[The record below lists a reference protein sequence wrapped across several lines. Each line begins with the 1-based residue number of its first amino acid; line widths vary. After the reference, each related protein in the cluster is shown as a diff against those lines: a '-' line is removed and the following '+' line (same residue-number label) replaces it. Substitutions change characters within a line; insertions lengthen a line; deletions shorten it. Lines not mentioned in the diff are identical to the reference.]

1 MTVLMT
7 SPWPESLLAFRRIWT
22 QLEPLARLVAIDLP
36 GFGQSELRE
45 RIANS
50 TLVNVDTVHFAWE
63 LKPEEYG
70 ASIAEW
76 ISGGYRDSG

>member
-1 MTVLMT
+1 M
-7 SPWPESLLAFRRIWT
+7 LADIT
-22 QLEPLARLVAIDLP
+22 APTLIINSAVDPLVPAVNGDYLH
-36 GFGQSELRE
+36 E

-70 ASIAEW
+70 TFIAEW
-76 ISGGYRDSG
+76 ISGGYRDHK

>member
-1 MTVLMT
+1 
-7 SPWPESLLAFRRIWT
+7 
-22 QLEPLARLVAIDLP
+22 VAIDLP